1 MSQNVLLIENDLSC
15 ATSVREA
22 LTCTGAFQVDW
33 VRYCIE
39 GLERLVAAGRRAK
52 QHPDGIAAVLVDL
65 FLADS
70 HGITT
75 FDRLFCAA
83 PQIPIL
89 VLSTAQD
96 ESIAQLAVEHGAQDY
111 MLKTTR
117 AGDSF
122 PKALADMV
130 ERAAN
135 ADALFQERERAQVTL
150 NCTGDGVVSIDS
162 LSHVTYLNAVA
173 ESVTGWSAEEALGR
187 PIGEV
192 FRLVDATSRMAAP
205 NPMLIAIRQNRA
217 IVGLTPNCAILR
229 RDGLE
234 TAIEDSAAPTHDRHG
249 YVTGAVMVFGL
260 SAARA
265 HSAKMAYLAQHDS
278 LTELAN
284 RVLLKDRLT
293 HSICLAQRHRQ
304 KLAVLYL
311 DVDRFKHINDS
322 LGHAIGDRVLQSIA
336 QRLHAS
342 VRSSDTV
349 SRYGGDEFVI
359 LLAEAAH
366 AQDAMVSAHK
376 ILLALAAPHLVEQH
390 VLRITTSIGIAIYPD
405 DGTDADTLLKHA
417 DSAMLHAKDGGRDNY
432 QFFRAEMNARAL
444 ERQSHETGLRHAL
457 EQDQFVLYYQP
468 KMALET
474 GKLVGAEAL
483 IRWRHPQRGLLAP
496 GCFIPIAERCGYIV
510 PISRWVLREA
520 CRQVLSWQH
529 AGLPSMRISINA
541 SAMDLRSND
550 FAAAVGAILEE
561 TRLEPH
567 YLELEFTEAL
577 LINDPES
584 TAATLQALKAIGVR
598 LALDNFGTGFS
609 SLSYLK
615 RYQLD
620 TLKIDRSFVHELTA
634 DGDNAGIVSAVIAMG
649 QRLKLQVV
657 AEGVE
662 TREQLDFL
670 RDHACPEGQ
679 GFYLGHPVAAADF
692 TQFLDRSA
700 VRFDSPA
707 PTHIAG

>member
-1 MSQNVLLIENDLSC
+1 MPQNVLLIENDLSC
-15 ATSVREA
+15 ATIVRDA
-22 LTCTGAFQVDW
+22 LIGTGDFQVDW
-33 VRYCIE
+33 VRYCID
-39 GLERLVAAGRRAK
+39 GLERVVAAGRQAK
-52 QHPDGIAAVLVDL
+52 RHPDGIAAVLADL

-70 HGITT
+70 HGIAT

-89 VLSTAQD
+89 VLTTAQD
-96 ESIAQLAVEHGAQDY
+96 ESIAKLAVEHGAHDY
-111 MLKTTR
+111 LLKTTCE
-117 AGDSF
+117 GDSF
-122 PKALADMV
+122 PKALASMV

-135 ADALFQERERAQVTL
+135 ADALFEEKERAQVTL
-150 NCTGDGVVSIDS
+150 NCTGDGVVSIDI

-173 ESVTGWSAEEALGR
+173 ESITGWSAEEALGR

-192 FRLVDATSRMAAP
+192 FRLVNATSRVAAI
-205 NPMLIAIRQNRA
+205 NPMLVAIRQNRA
-217 IVGLTPNCAILR
+217 VVGLTPNCAIVR

-234 TAIEDSAAPTHDRHG
+234 TAIADSAAPIHDRRGH
-249 YVTGAVMVFGL
+249 VTGAVMVFGL

-265 HSAKMAYLAQHDS
+265 LSAKMAYLAQHDS

-293 HSICLAQRHRQ
+293 QSISLAQRHRQ

-322 LGHAIGDRVLQSIA
+322 LGHGIGDRVLQSIA
-336 QRLHAS
+336 QRLVSS

-349 SRYGGDEFVI
+349 SRHGGDEFVI

-366 AQDAMVSAHK
+366 AQDATVSADK
-376 ILLALAAPHLVEQH
+376 ILLALAAPHLVEHH

-417 DSAMLHAKDGGRDNY
+417 DSAMLHAKNSGRDNY
-432 QFFRAEMNARAL
+432 QFFKAEMNVRAL

-457 EQDQFVLYYQP
+457 EQDQFVLHYQP
-468 KMALET
+468 KMDLET
-474 GKLVGAEAL
+474 GEIVGAEAL

-510 PISRWVLREA
+510 PISRWVMREA
-520 CRQVLSWQH
+520 CRQAHSWQD
-529 AGLPSMRISINA
+529 AGLPSMRIAINT
-541 SAMDLRSND
+541 SAVELRSND
-550 FAAAVGAILEE
+550 FAAAVGAILVE
-561 TRLEPH
+561 TSLEPR
-567 YLELEFTEAL
+567 YLELEFREAL
-577 LINDPES
+577 LFQDPEA
-584 TAATLQALKAIGVR
+584 TAATLRALKAIGVR

-620 TLKIDRSFVHELTA
+620 TLKIDQSFVHDLTA
-634 DGDNAGIVSAVIAMG
+634 DGDNAAIVSAVIAMG
-649 QRLKLQVV
+649 QSLRLQVV

-679 GFYLGHPVAAADF
+679 GFYLGHPVAAAEF
-692 TQFLDRSA
+692 SQFLERSA

-707 PTHIAG
+707 LAYRRG